1 MNRNAA
7 TTLLVQQYRELTVD
21 AKFTSQNITDA
32 YSAAIDMSLRQLGYQ
47 ESDLATADVLQS
59 NVLKYIALL
68 NYYTLKRFS
77 TLYSIKYDAKVASG
91 AADAARSQ
99 AFKMVAT
106 LMEQAAEELTQYG
119 IFVGSAQGFQIGTMT
134 LDFQEPSVLSE
145 F

>member
-1 MNRNAA
+1 VDRTAANA
-7 TTLLVQQYRELTVD
+7 LLNQQYRELTVD

-47 ESDLATADVLQS
+47 ESDLATADVIQS

-68 NYYTLKRFS
+68 NYYALKRFS
-77 TLYSIKYDAKVASG
+77 TLLSIKFDVKAGSG
-91 AADAARSQ
+91 AVEAARSQ

-119 IFVGSAQGFQIGTMT
+119 IFVGSSQGFQIGTMT

>member
-1 MNRNAA
+1 VDRTAA
-7 TTLLVQQYRELTVD
+7 NTLLTQQYRELTVD

-47 ESDLATADVLQS
+47 ESDLSTADVLQS

-77 TLYSIKYDAKVASG
+77 TLLSIKFDVKAGSG
-91 AADAARSQ
+91 AVEAARSQ

-119 IFVGSAQGFQIGTMT
+119 IFVGSSQGFQIGTMT

>member
-1 MNRNAA
+1 MDRTAANA
-7 TTLLVQQYRELTVD
+7 LLNQQYRELTVD

-47 ESDLATADVLQS
+47 ESDLATADVIQS

-68 NYYTLKRFS
+68 NYYALKRFS
-77 TLYSIKYDAKVASG
+77 TLLSIKFDVKAGSG
-91 AADAARSQ
+91 AVEAARSQ

-119 IFVGSAQGFQIGTMT
+119 IFVGSSQGFQIGTMT

>member
-1 MNRNAA
+1 VDRTAA
-7 TTLLVQQYRELTVD
+7 TTLLTQQYRELTVD

-59 NVLKYIALL
+59 NVLKYIACL
-68 NYYTLKRFS
+68 NYYALKRFS
-77 TLYSIKYDAKVASG
+77 TLLSIKFDVKAGSG
-91 AADAARSQ
+91 AVEAARSQ
-99 AFKMVAT
+99 AFKMVTA

-119 IFVGSAQGFQIGTMT
+119 IFVGSSQGFQIGTMT

>member
-1 MNRNAA
+1 VDRTAA
-7 TTLLVQQYRELTVD
+7 TTLLTQQYRELATD

-47 ESDLATADVLQS
+47 ESDLPTADVIQS

-68 NYYTLKRFS
+68 NYYALKRFS
-77 TLYSIKYDAKVASG
+77 TLLSIKFDVKAGSG
-91 AADAARSQ
+91 AVEAARSQ
-99 AFKMVAT
+99 AFRAVGT

-119 IFVGSAQGFQIGTMT
+119 IFVGSSQGFQIGTMT

>member
-1 MNRNAA
+1 MNRADA
-7 TTLLVQQYRELTVD
+7 VTLLTQQYRELVTD
-21 AKFTSQNITDA
+21 AKFTSQNTTDA

-47 ESDLATADVLQS
+47 ESDLATADVDQPS
-59 NVLKYIALL
+59 VLKYIALL

-99 AFKMVAT
+99 AFKMVGT

-119 IFVGSAQGFQIGTMT
+119 IFVGSSQGFQIGTMT